1 MDSKQPNWLET
12 ARKSAGWLVVFG
24 IVEIVAGVL
33 SIGSP
38 FAAGLA
44 VTVMVGVAFLIGGG
58 ARLAATFMADS
69 FGAGALT
76 FLGGLIAAATGFYLI
91 IRPDIGLASL
101 TVLVAMALF
110 ADGILRT
117 IVALKV
123 KPVKGWGWM
132 LAGGI
137 LSVVFA
143 MMIGWEFPA
152 SSLWVI
158 GTLIGINLL
167 SAGFTTITLASTAR
181 AAAGTIQKAV
191 A

>member
-1 MDSKQPNWLET
+1 
-12 ARKSAGWLVVFG
+12 
-24 IVEIVAGVL
+24 
-33 SIGSP
+33 
-38 FAAGLA
+38 
-44 VTVMVGVAFLIGGG
+44 
-58 ARLAATFMADS
+58 
-69 FGAGALT
+69 
-76 FLGGLIAAATGFYLI
+76 
-91 IRPDIGLASL
+91 
-101 TVLVAMALF
+101 MALF

-117 IVALKV
+117 IVAFKV

-132 LAGGI
+132 LGGGI

-158 GTLIGINLL
+158 GTLVGINLV

-181 AAAGTIQKAV
+181 TAAGTIQKAV

>member
-1 MDSKQPNWLET
+1 MDSKQPTWLET

-24 IVEIVAGVL
+24 IVEIVAGFL

-76 FLGGLIAAATGFYLI
+76 FLGGLIAAAAGFYLI

-117 IVALKV
+117 IVAFKV

-132 LAGGI
+132 LGGGI

-158 GTLIGINLL
+158 GTLVGINLV

-181 AAAGTIQKAV
+181 TAAGTIQKAV

>member
-1 MDSKQPNWLET
+1 MESKAHNWLET

-24 IVEIVAGVL
+24 IVEVVAGFL

-38 FAAGLA
+38 FVAGLTVA
-44 VTVMVGVAFLIGGG
+44 VMVGVALLLSGG
-58 ARLAATFMADS
+58 ARLAAAFAADS
-69 FGAGALT
+69 FGAGAVT
-76 FLGGLIAAATGFYLI
+76 FLWGLVAAATGFYVV

-101 TVLVAMALF
+101 TLVVAVALF
-110 ADGILRT
+110 IDGLLRT
-117 IVALKV
+117 VIAFKL

-137 LSVVFA
+137 VSIVFA

-152 SSLWVI
+152 SSLWVV
-158 GTLIGINLL
+158 GTLVGVSLL
-167 SAGFTTITLASTAR
+167 FAGFTTITLAGAAR
-181 AAAGTIQKAV
+181 KVAGTVAKA

>member
-1 MDSKQPNWLET
+1 MDSRAQNWLEK
-12 ARKSAGWLVVFG
+12 ARTSAGWLVVFG
-24 IVEIVAGVL
+24 IVEVVAGFL

-38 FAAGLA
+38 FVAGLA
-44 VTVMVGVAFLIGGG
+44 VAVMVGVALLIGGG
-58 ARLAATFMADS
+58 MRLAVAFMADS

-76 FLGGLIAAATGFYLI
+76 FLWGLIAAATGFYLI

-101 TVLVAMALF
+101 TIVVAMALF
-110 ADGILRT
+110 MDGILRT
-117 IVALKV
+117 IIAFTL

-137 LSVVFA
+137 SSVVFA

-158 GTLIGINLL
+158 GTLVGVSLL
-167 SAGFTTITLASTAR
+167 FAGFTTITLAGAAR
-181 AAAGTIQKAV
+181 KAV
-191 A
+191 GTVAKAA